1 MTVTTPAGSATSSPA
16 SRTTPTGKT
25 LAAAPAPIAADLPT
39 PEEFCAQLAAIESPA
54 ERLAAAR
61 AFVARLAPLETA
73 DVLGWKDCLVPTY
86 LPASEF
92 TALIREAKN
101 AARAA
106 ARADK
111 GSGKGKRVALK
122 TGPAAGWSFTFID
135 SRTVPTATSSP
146 DWTIERGIGP
156 DGQCA
161 LWLWA
166 STDKR
171 PPWPVWRV
179 PTVAR
184 RIIVRDSD
192 DRPAVTHYL
201 ITADD
206 AEESPRELVSVER
219 LTAGKYGAPIGLP
232 APADHKLR
240 ELIATAVVIQDCA
253 DVAEAVPRVDG
264 SGYFPELDPD
274 VLPAGYGSAHPDG
287 REAALSAWREAVPA
301 IVRNPKLAL
310 CLGVAA
316 VAPYLAALN
325 HQSFL
330 LNLTGEGRK
339 GKTTGLYLGAALWGR
354 PGESGRRGVVQSWNA
369 SPLGIPQYLGRLGAL
384 LAVFDEAGASSLEAR
399 KLMRLVYSIVE
410 GNSRLL
416 GTHDQIGAL
425 SAGWAGAVLSSSN
438 ASMLADDVITGA
450 GAGIPAR
457 LLEIETPFTHTAED
471 AEALKTFAQ
480 KAGYGHVGP
489 AILER
494 YSVADVEEL
503 VRWATPLLPIPAGAA
518 VSRTI
523 FQHWHAAIAGTAM
536 LDQVIGSGTAL
547 QDAALSVLRSVEIPE
562 PKHDAERVIEWVRD
576 RIGSTPGEWPT
587 QTQYAAWH
595 GQRPDY
601 LERGE
606 IPVHGIAATAAGIQ
620 ADDGSWVGVLPEAWK
635 GMVETLGIES
645 RSALDWLHERRILRV
660 AESARKRHDWQTFI
674 KAAGHSRRAYKLY
687 LPPEPDDQLAG
698 EVEPAAGDAPEPAG
712 SVEPVPQ
719 DQDANDTAAWLAQF
733 RAGIAGATEPAQID
747 ALAWSELDAGVHAG
761 FVRADQ
767 ARELVALGEARRGEL
782 TPAVVPPAPVPTQRR
797 PAETRARARREV
809 EPTAPARVFVV
820 ADGQVT
826 GPAGEVEP
834 AAGELVALLG
844 SLAGGQRSEVTVIL
858 ADPKVYG
865 LGGKK
870 PAPTVAWHKGFA
882 PADTAGWHAEGDRMR
897 RPHVGAWTQLE
908 HPDHGVIR
916 LCVLPWLGSDN
927 PFPYSRAELDAG
939 ELVAPAELVRR
950 VELFASLIGQSY
962 RGTRANTAVRLFRDL
977 IAATAKRGAKFQ
989 GTAPIVGDMDAL
1001 DWVWDTP
1008 DLAAVAGDATNVHGF
1023 DANKNHLYPTREVR
1037 LCLDDLTHTG
1047 RIAYDPELAGLFK
1060 FEVPAWPYP
1069 TLPAPTSQTGVAWV
1083 TAPILKRYDRLGF
1096 DLHIIESWSGK
1107 GVQPEGSRRFVE
1119 LVKAAMVHCE
1129 GAGEVAVNEAVKG
1142 LYQTLHGK
1150 LRSKSAITRHDWGL
1164 AIRDE
1169 SWCNTLDKAYK
1180 VAGLVKAGDALRGA
1194 VPVYADMDELVYP
1207 TSESTHEATA
1217 GRLGGVIVLGSGLGQ
1232 FKAKTSMSVSEW
1244 TEHRKAA

>member
-1 MTVTTPAGSATSSPA
+1 MAATAPTGA
-16 SRTTPTGKT
+16 TAHRTTPTGKT
-25 LAAAPAPIAADLPT
+25 LAAAPEPTPADLPT
-39 PEEFCAQLAAIESPA
+39 SDEFCAQLAAIESPA

-61 AFVARLAPLETA
+61 AFVGRLAPLDTA
-73 DVLGWKDCLVPTY
+73 DVLGWKDCLVPAH

-111 GSGKGKRVALK
+111 GNGKGKRVVLA
-122 TGPAAGWSFTFID
+122 TGPAAGWSFTFTD
-135 SRTVPTATSSP
+135 SRTVPTATSAP

-166 STDKR
+166 QTDKR

-184 RIIVRDSD
+184 RITVRNGD
-192 DRPAVTHYL
+192 DRPAATHYL
-201 ITADD
+201 IAADD
-206 AEESPRELVSVER
+206 AEDSPRQLVSVEN
-219 LTAGKYGAPIGLP
+219 LTAGKYGAAIGLP
-232 APADHKLR
+232 APADRKLC
-240 ELIATAVVIQDCA
+240 ELIATAVVIQECA

-274 VLPAGYGSAHPDG
+274 VLPVGYGAAHPDG
-287 REAALSAWREAVPA
+287 REAAFTAWRDVVPV

-316 VAPYLAALN
+316 VAPYLGALN

-384 LAVFDEAGASSLEAR
+384 LAVFDEAGASSVEAR

-410 GNSRLL
+410 GNSRIL
-416 GTHDQIGAL
+416 GTHDQLGAL

-438 ASMLADDVITGA
+438 ASMLADDVVTGA

-457 LLEIETPFTHTAED
+457 LLEIETPFTNTAED
-471 AEALKTFAQ
+471 AETLKLFAQ
-480 KAGYGHVGP
+480 KTGYGHVGP

-503 VRWATPLLPIPAGAA
+503 IRWAAPLLPIPEGAA

-523 FQHWHAAIAGTAM
+523 IQHWHAALAGVAM
-536 LDQVIGSGTAL
+536 LDTVLNTGTAL
-547 QDAALSVLRSVEIPE
+547 QDAALSVLRSIEIPE

-576 RIGSTPGEWPT
+576 RIASTPGEWPT
-587 QTQYAAWH
+587 QEQYAAWH

-601 LERGE
+601 MERSE

-645 RSALDWLHERRILRV
+645 RSALDWLHGRRILRV
-660 AESARKRHDWQTFI
+660 AESARKRRDWQTHVW
-674 KAAGHSRRAYKLY
+674 AAGRSHRAYKLY

-698 EVEPAAGDAPEPAG
+698 EVEPMPT
-712 SVEPVPQ
+712 Q
-719 DQDANDTAAWLAQF
+719 DQDANDTAAWLAQY
-733 RAGIAGATEPAQID
+733 RADITRATAPAQID

-761 FVRADQ
+761 FVTGDQ
-767 ARELVALGEARRGEL
+767 ARELVAFGERRRAEL
-782 TPAVVPPAPVPTQRR
+782 VAASTPAPVPAQRR
-797 PAETRARARREV
+797 PEPRAAVKRERARREV
-809 EPTAPARVFVV
+809 EPAAAPGVFVV
-820 ADGQVT
+820 ADGVVT
-826 GPAGEVEP
+826 GPAGEVQP

-844 SLAGGQRSEVTVIL
+844 SLAGGQRREATVIL
-858 ADPKVYG
+858 ADPKGYG

-882 PADTAGWHAEGDRMR
+882 PADAAGWHAEGDPMR

-950 VELFASLIGQSY
+950 VELFTTLIGQSY

-989 GTAPIVGDMDAL
+989 GTAPISGDMDAL

-1008 DLAAVAGDATNVHGF
+1008 DLAAVAGDATDVHGF

-1037 LCLDDLTHTG
+1037 LCLDDLRHTG
-1047 RIAYDPELAGLFK
+1047 PIGYDPELAGLFK
-1060 FEVPAWPYP
+1060 IEVPHWPYP
-1069 TLPAPTSQTGVAWV
+1069 MLPAPTSQSGVAWV
-1083 TAPILKRYDRLGF
+1083 TAPILKLYAQVGIEVR
-1096 DLHIIESWSGK
+1096 IIESWSGK
-1107 GVQPEGSRRFVE
+1107 GVQPEGSRRFVA
-1119 LVKAAMVHCE
+1119 LVKDALTACE
-1129 GAGEVAVNEAVKG
+1129 SAGEDAVSEAVKG

-1169 SWCNTLDKAYK
+1169 SWCNTLRKAY
-1180 VAGLVKAGDALRGA
+1180 VIAGLVKVGDALRGA
-1194 VPVYADMDELVYP
+1194 VPIYADMDELVYP
-1207 TSESTHEATA
+1207 TSEPTHEATA
-1217 GRLGGVIVLGSGLGQ
+1217 GRLGGVIVLGRGLGQ
-1232 FKAKTSMSVSEW
+1232 FKAKTSMTVSEW
-1244 TEHRKAA
+1244 TQHRKAA